1 MNRKARKMPE
11 EFQEGSYTK
20 RRGRT
25 YNTGKSYKPT
35 SSHSAPPQQP
45 PLLQVRQHGDQND
58 LGIEPMDLDPT
69 LPTEEEV
76 RGSYGKVFNLLYTQ
90 AKFSFLIDI
99 THFGIEPE

>member
-1 MNRKARKMPE
+1 MNRKAQKMPE

-20 RRGRT
+20 HRGRT

-35 SSHSAPPQQP
+35 HSQSAPSQQP
-45 PLLQVRQHGDQND
+45 LPTLQVRQHGDQND

-76 RGSYGKVFNLLYTQ
+76 RGSYGKVFNLLL
-90 AKFSFLIDI
+90 SLMS